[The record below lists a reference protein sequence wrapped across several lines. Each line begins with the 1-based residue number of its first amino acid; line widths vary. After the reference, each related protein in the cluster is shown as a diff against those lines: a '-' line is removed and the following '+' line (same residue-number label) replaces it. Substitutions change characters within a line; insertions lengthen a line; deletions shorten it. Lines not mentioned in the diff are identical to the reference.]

1 MALAGE
7 IAGTVTALL
16 CWFLTF
22 IWGEKTVPDRF
33 TADLFPRRKELAK
46 FQNADWN

>member
-16 CWFLTF
+16 RRFLIF
-22 IWGEKTVPDRF
+22 ILGGE
-33 TADLFPRRKELAK
+33 
-46 FQNADWN
+46 NGS